1 MKSLVVVSVLV
12 LALFGGGCGGT
23 HPLVLNYDREPVPS
37 KVDGTHYSIEE
48 VQTAVLAA
56 CRKKGWSA
64 NLAQPGMIEAS
75 ITIRSRHRAKI
86 EIQFSSTHYTIQYR
100 ESSGLD
106 YRNGRIHS
114 NYNHWIAQLDA
125 AIKNELG
132 LRTQRF

>member
-1 MKSLVVVSVLV
+1 MRFLVVASVMV
-12 LALFGGGCGGT
+12 LSLLGGGCAT

-64 NLAQPGMIEAS
+64 NLVQPGVIEAS

-86 EIQFSSTHYTIQYR
+86 EIQFSSTHYSILYK
-100 ESSGLD
+100 ESSGME

-114 NYNHWIAQLDA
+114 NYNHWIAKLDA

-132 LRTQRF
+132 LKTQRF